1 MTLRTLLAATSV
13 TAALLLT
20 GCSGAADGSM
30 TPTPTTSTQ
39 TIADAC
45 TVVRTSVADAAAQ
58 LQQLD
63 PSNPQAAGAT
73 MSRAAEELG
82 AAVSAVANPDVAALL
97 PGLQS
102 GFTQAAA
109 ALGAIAGGDL
119 SKLPAL
125 QQATSDIQ
133 SSFADF
139 AALCPA
145 P

>member
-1 MTLRTLLAATSV
+1 MTLRTLLAATAV
-13 TAALLLT
+13 TAALLLA
-20 GCSGAADGSM
+20 GCSAGGTP

-39 TIADAC
+39 TVADAC
-45 TVVRTSVADAAAQ
+45 TTVRTSVADAAAQ

-73 MSRAAEELG
+73 MSRVAEELG
-82 AAVSAVANPDVAALL
+82 AAVSAVDNPDVAALL

-102 GFTQAAA
+102 GFTQAAD
-109 ALGAIAGGDL
+109 ALGAIAAGDL

-139 AALCPA
+139 SALCTVP
-145 P
+145 